1 MDLESVLN
9 ALPRSIKVNK
19 IEYKLIISTNL
30 VIQEKWSVYM
40 LRIQFALIYR
50 SMNQLVMIYVLQP
63 MICCN
68 GARRINMSND

>member
-30 VIQEKWSVYM
+30 VIQEKWSVLYAPNTIYPDVPEHESISDDLSIAAYDM
-40 LRIQFALIYR
+40 LQWCKE
-50 SMNQLVMIYVLQP
+50 NKYVK
-63 MICCN
+63 
-68 GARRINMSND
+68 

>member
-30 VIQEKWSVYM
+30 VIQPK
-40 LRIQFALIYR
+40 FR
-50 SMNQLVMIYVLQP
+50 SILV
-63 MICCN
+63 
-68 GARRINMSND
+68 

>member
-30 VIQEKWSVYM
+30 VIQEIYM

>member
-30 VIQEKWSVYM
+30 AIQEKWSVLY
-40 LRIQFALIYR
+40 ALMCR
-50 SMNQLVMIYVLQP
+50 NTSQLMMIYVSQL
-63 MICCN
+63 MRCFN
-68 GARRINMSND
+68 GARKINLSND

>member
-30 VIQEKWSVYM
+30 AIQEKWSVLY
-40 LRIQFALIYR
+40 AP
-50 SMNQLVMIYVLQP
+50 NT
-63 MICCN
+63 ICP
-68 GARRINMSND
+68 DVPEY